1 MGESLRKNRVNII
14 DMTAQIKEFD
24 YLPPRGKTI
33 CRKDNNFDVIEG
45 PYWYY
50 K

>member
-1 MGESLRKNRVNII
+1 MGESLRKNRVDII

-24 YLPPRGKTI
+24 YLPLRGEII

-45 PYWYY
+45 RYWYY